1 MKRVQL
7 TKIVM
12 IKADV
17 LANSMLQEINV
28 RNVPL
33 DMTIS
38 LNATSALLSIMAIL
52 IAKNVNVI
60 CTIQ

>member
-38 LNATSALLSIMAIL
+38 LNAISALLSIMAIL